1 MYAYLGVVSKR
12 TGEQGGTMAKRTIVK
27 AAVVTLR
34 LDQHEL
40 EQLDMLTVGQFS
52 RSQILRILVQDFL
65 AKPEKQQKALLMQ
78 RLFSEAEG
86 GS

>member
-1 MYAYLGVVSKR
+1 
-12 TGEQGGTMAKRTIVK
+12 MAKRAIVK

-40 EQLDMLTVGQFS
+40 EQLDMLTIGQFS

-65 AKPEKQQKALLMQ
+65 AKPEKQQKALLMK
-78 RLFSEAEG
+78 RLFSEAEA